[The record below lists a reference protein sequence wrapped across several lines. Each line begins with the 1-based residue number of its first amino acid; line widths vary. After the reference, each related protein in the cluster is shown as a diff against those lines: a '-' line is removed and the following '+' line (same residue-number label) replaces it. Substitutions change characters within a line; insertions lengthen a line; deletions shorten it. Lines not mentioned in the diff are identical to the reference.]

1 MTRLNDF
8 LSSIL
13 RVLLTVLMGLLI
25 VPVVLQIA
33 SRFIPAMP
41 HFIWTEEIARFC
53 FIWMIMIGATIAVR
67 DGAHFTLDL
76 FARPGSVRWI
86 AIGRLFAHG
95 AMLIVAGIFV
105 WFGYPFAR
113 FGFVQQSELTGLN
126 MAAIHVAWPLAGV
139 LITLFLVEKIGA
151 DLAQL
156 RKDRRGRP

>member
-1 MTRLNDF
+1 MTRLND
-8 LSSIL
+8 LLASVL

-33 SRFIPAMP
+33 ARFIPALP
-41 HFIWTEEIARFC
+41 HVIWTEEIARFC
-53 FIWMIMIGATIAVR
+53 FIWVIMIGATVAVR

-76 FARPGSVRWI
+76 FGRPGSDRWL

-95 AMLIVAGIFV
+95 AMLVVAGIFV

-113 FGFVQQSELTGLN
+113 FGFAQQSELTGLN

-139 LITLFLVEKIGA
+139 LITLFLVEKMWA
-151 DLAQL
+151 DLALL
-156 RKDRRGRP
+156 RKDGRGRT